1 VLQALFKLEE
11 RKYEHNGK
19 ERHREEMQMIFQ
31 RLFILGLL
39 LLLQQG
45 CMVRPIIDDRP
56 VRNLELQ
63 AQQFLTRGDYVGAAN
78 TYLKMANY
86 SNAPLKEEYQIT
98 AVEYYIRAN
107 LINPAKVQLRQIQTT
122 QVSIQPRVFL
132 AQAQVALS
140 DNQIAQGA
148 SFLNRVNSKA
158 LPTSQL
164 INYYHLKATIFE
176 IQGQH
181 IYALYERLRLDPL
194 LNNESAQRL
203 NHEHIWQVL
212 MQLSPTQ
219 LKQMPLPAPPNL
231 LGWTGLANLA
241 KNLQAPDF
249 KTRLA
254 DWKLR
259 YSQHPANKTLV
270 ARLNDNIP
278 IVSTT
283 PSATPLPSNA
293 PTLTSTS
300 QQIALLLPLSGQ
312 FKDAA
317 EAVRDGFM
325 AAWNADDRPTKP
337 QVNVQD
343 VSPDNVATLYQQAQQ
358 NGAQAIVGPMGRN
371 ASIALYRAF
380 ERSFPLP
387 TLMLYEPE
395 ELAYQ
400 QSPANLWQF
409 SLTPEDEAR
418 IAADKAWADGH
429 RNAAIVYLEG
439 AWGDRIARAFAEKW
453 GALGGQVVASL
464 SFNKKNIKQQLK
476 SLPDSAQGILLG
488 AFAQEARL
496 VLPFLKYA
504 KKHTFPIYATSHIY
518 DAEPQSSLDRD
529 LEGVQFPDMPWV
541 LLKGNWSENP
551 TSHHDPDPLYNTLQ
565 QQSSERM
572 RGANKRLFGFGIDA
586 YRLITQMPQ
595 LNNQKLSGTTGL
607 LSINPQNNHI
617 HREMLW
623 AKFINGLAQPA
634 F

>member
-1 VLQALFKLEE
+1 
-11 RKYEHNGK
+11 
-19 ERHREEMQMIFQ
+19 MIFQ
-31 RLFILGLL
+31 RLLILILM

-45 CMVRPIIDDRP
+45 CMVRPIINDRP

-63 AQQFLTRGDYVGAAN
+63 AQQFLSRGDYVGAAN
-78 TYLKMANY
+78 VYLKMANY
-86 SNAPLKEEYQIT
+86 SAAPFKEEYQIT

-122 QVSIQPRVFL
+122 QISIQPRIFL
-132 AQAQVALS
+132 AQAQIALS
-140 DNQIAQGA
+140 DNQISSAA
-148 SFLNRVNSKA
+148 NFLNRINSKA

-176 IQGQH
+176 IQGQN

-203 NHEHIWQVL
+203 NHENIWQVL

-241 KNLQAPDF
+241 KNLQSPDF

-259 YSQHPANKTLV
+259 YPLHPANKTLI

-278 IVSTT
+278 IAATT
-283 PSATPLPSNA
+283 PSAASLPSNA
-293 PTLTSTS
+293 PTLPPNS

-343 VSPDNVATLYQQAQQ
+343 VSPDNVATIYQQAQQ

-371 ASIALYRAF
+371 ASVALYRAF
-380 ERSFPLP
+380 ERGFPLP

-395 ELAYQ
+395 ELEHRA
-400 QSPANLWQF
+400 SPSNLWQF

-418 IAADKAWADGH
+418 RSADKAWADGH
-429 RNAAIVYLEG
+429 RNAAIVHLEG
-439 AWGDRIARAFAEKW
+439 AWGDRMARAFAERW
-453 GALGGQVVASL
+453 VSLGGQISATL
-464 SFNKKNIKQQLK
+464 SFNKKNIKQQLN
-476 SLPDSAQGILLG
+476 SLPDSAQCILLG
-488 AFAQEARL
+488 TFAQEARL

-504 KKHTFPIYATSHIY
+504 KKHTFPLYATSHIY

-541 LLKGNWSENP
+541 LLKGSWSEHNLSNAEP
-551 TSHHDPDPLYNTLQ
+551 EPLYNTLQ
-565 QQSSERM
+565 QQAANRM
-572 RGANKRLFGFGIDA
+572 QGANKRLFGFGIDA
-586 YRLITQMPQ
+586 YRVITQLPQ
-595 LNNQKLSGTTGL
+595 LNNQKLSGATGL
-607 LSINPQNNHI
+607 LSIDPQNNHI

-623 AKFINGLAQPA
+623 AIFSNGLAKPV